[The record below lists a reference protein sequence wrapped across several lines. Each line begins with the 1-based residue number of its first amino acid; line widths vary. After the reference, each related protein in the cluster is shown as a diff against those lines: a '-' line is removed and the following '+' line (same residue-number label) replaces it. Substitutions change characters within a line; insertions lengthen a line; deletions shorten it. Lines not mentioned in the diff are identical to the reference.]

1 MRSNCMHRD
10 SMMACKSIIAA
21 TFHSIRQTCATES
34 RCEMRTTHVTSR
46 QRKLTPKLSLMLCAC
61 PSLSD
66 APEL

>member
-1 MRSNCMHRD
+1 
-10 SMMACKSIIAA
+10 
-21 TFHSIRQTCATES
+21 
-34 RCEMRTTHVTSR
+34 MRTTHVTSR